1 MKLKTER
8 YNFAFSKET
17 SDMIKEIAENK
28 TWKFATVIEKA
39 VKLLH
44 DKEKGE

>member
-17 SDMIKEIAENK
+17 SDKIKEIAANK

-39 VKLLH
+39 IELFYS
-44 DKEKGE
+44 KEFK